1 MGNPLAPK
9 VEDGVILHSGATV
22 LGNVRVG
29 KGAVVTAKSI
39 VTKPVP
45 ALARVSGVPATVKSF
60 RDAKEES
67 RLADEGDEE
76 GELREKAA
84 VNHEIM
90 QLYESYFEKLET
102 LTEMERDLDS
112 EKSIQENYRREAMN
126 EAISPDL

>member
-1 MGNPLAPK
+1 M
-9 VEDGVILHSGATV
+9 ILHSGATV
-22 LGNVRVG
+22 LGNLRVG

-67 RLADEGDEE
+67 RLADEGDED
-76 GELREKAA
+76 GELREEAA
-84 VNHEIM
+84 VNHEMM

-102 LTEMERDLDS
+102 LIEMERDLDS
-112 EKSIQENYRREAMN
+112 EKLIQENHRREAMN
-126 EAISPDL
+126 EAISPGL